1 MAINSRPLA
10 RNGNMRFYVYTAP
23 SVEPITV
30 SEVKTFA
37 RIDGSDE
44 DTLIG
49 TFITAARQACEQF
62 LRRAILEQTI
72 RCKFDFWPDYP
83 IELPRPPVIS
93 ITQVGTVDE
102 SGTVTVYD
110 ASSYYLI
117 TDDMVPRLAIR
128 QTSNVPQNSDRDYA
142 GYIIDYKAGYGST
155 AASVPEQIK
164 TGLKLWTTDIYENRV
179 VRETPPPE
187 AWAVLNPYRVIKI

>member
-1 MAINSRPLA
+1 MAINSRPYLK
-10 RNGNMRFYVYTAP
+10 NGNMRFYVYTAP
-23 SVEPITV
+23 TVEPITAA
-30 SEVKTFA
+30 EVKTFA

-49 TFITAARQACEQF
+49 YFITAARIACENF

-72 RCKFDFWPDYP
+72 RCKFDVWPDYP

-102 SGTVTVYD
+102 SDTVTVYG
-110 ASSYYLI
+110 ASNYYLI
-117 TDDMVPRLAIR
+117 TDDQAPRLVVK
-128 QTSNVPQNSDRDYA
+128 QSSDVPENSDRDYA
-142 GYIIDYKAGYGST
+142 GFIIDYKAGYGST
-155 AASVPEQIK
+155 AASVPESIK